1 MNQQAIK
8 KVLNSGS
15 GKALKDYLLTKLY
28 ELRNIENIK
37 EYSTVAKQALEV
49 KAQRRAFIKLKEIL
63 KDIMEISED
72 PKEKDPR
79 DSYNVE

>member
-49 KAQRRAFIKLKEIL
+49 KSQRRAFIKLREIL
-63 KDIMEISED
+63 KDIMDISED
-72 PKEKDPR
+72 SKEKDPR
-79 DSYNVE
+79 DSYEVE